1 MVTKSA
7 GAENMPVSIRNTASD
22 RSLIIREV
30 VTYFHVEIPVWN
42 YFVLYQA
49 LQMDISLKT
58 R

>member
-1 MVTKSA
+1 
-7 GAENMPVSIRNTASD
+7 MPVSIRNTASD